1 MGTGHYT
8 AYVNSNGR
16 WLSYSD
22 TQTHEIEPTEIT
34 NINAYILFY
43 IRK

>member
-1 MGTGHYT
+1 MGHYT

-16 WLSYSD
+16 WLSYND
-22 TQTHEIEPTEIT
+22 TQIHEIDPSDIAK
-34 NINAYILFY
+34 NRDKAYILFY

>member
-1 MGTGHYT
+1 MGHYT

-16 WLSYSD
+16 WLNYND
-22 TQTHEIEPTEIT
+22 TQTYEIEQADIT
-34 NINAYILFY
+34 KNNAYILFY